1 VSIRRAVAADVPAIT
16 AIVQEAYA
24 PYIPRIGR
32 KPAPMLDDYAAQVR
46 DGVAWVL
53 DADGSVAGVVVL
65 LDQPDHLLIHN
76 VAVGSRHR
84 GIGAGRDL
92 LRFAEAEAA
101 RRGFAEVRLYTN
113 ETMLENIALYGRIG
127 YVETG
132 RGGQSGFRRV
142 FFRKALAG
150 GGAAK

>member
-1 VSIRRAVAADVPAIT
+1 MSIRPAVAADVPAIA
-16 AIVQEAYA
+16 AIVREAYA
-24 PYIPRIGR
+24 PYVPRIGR
-32 KPAPMLDDYAAQVR
+32 EPAPMLDDFAAQAR

-65 LDQPDHLLIHN
+65 LDEADHLLIHN
-76 VAVGSRHR
+76 VAVAARHR
-84 GIGAGRDL
+84 GTGAGRAL

-101 RRGFAEVRLYTN
+101 RRGFTEVRLYTN
-113 ETMLENIALYGRIG
+113 EAMVENIALYGRIG
-127 YVETG
+127 YVESG
-132 RGGQSGFRRV
+132 RGGQSGYRRV